1 MNLVKNWMSK
11 SCLEGGRKSS
21 MEGVSAM
28 RLQCVCFS
36 ECGPRESHGLCRAL
50 FVVGITSYFVSPR

>member
-1 MNLVKNWMSK
+1 
-11 SCLEGGRKSS
+11 